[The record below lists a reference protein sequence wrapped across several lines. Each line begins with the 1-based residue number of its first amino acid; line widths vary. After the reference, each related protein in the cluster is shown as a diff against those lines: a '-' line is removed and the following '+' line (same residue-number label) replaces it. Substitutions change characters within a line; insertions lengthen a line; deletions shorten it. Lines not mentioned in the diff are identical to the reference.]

1 MEDTRELDLPLAL
14 GAAVAAVT
22 AAGRLLL
29 ELREKPVEVLSEA
42 AHDIKLKADQ
52 LAEECILGVLRE
64 RMSLPV
70 LTEESGEHGE
80 LDEGSCMWV
89 VDPLDGTFNYS
100 RGMPMCCS
108 SVGLWADGRP
118 MPVPASGPEV
128 RVPADLIVLAV
139 GQDVLAKAFVPVG
152 VDLNKNGTIHA
163 ESTGQLSGQKKVFA
177 GGDCVTG
184 PATVIKAI
192 AAGKVA
198 AANIDQ
204 SLGFHHLIST
214 DVQVPNPRLQSYPPT
229 GRVQLTEREA
239 SDRRHDF
246 TCIECGMTG
255 EEAQQESLRCLR
267 CDHFGYGIFKGGRIE
282 RW

>member
-64 RMSLPV
+64 RMPLPV

-118 MPVPASGPEV
+118 VLGAVYDFFHDELFTGIVGKGAWRNGRPIAASGV
-128 RVPADLIVLAV
+128 RETANAALATGFPHHQNFDDAPLRRFIRQVQGFKKIRMLGSAALMGAYV
-139 GQDVLAKAFVPVG
+139 GCGWLDAYVEEDVWLWDIAAAAA
-152 VDLNKNGTIHA
+152 IA
-163 ESTGQLSGQKKVFA
+163 RA
-177 GGDCVTG
+177 GGAAV
-184 PATVIKAI
+184 AI
-192 AAGKVA
+192 RPGQAGRWAREIVCAA
-198 AANIDQ
+198 
-204 SLGFHHLIST
+204 S
-214 DVQVPNPRLQSYPPT
+214 PELQ
-229 GRVQLTEREA
+229 QALEKER
-239 SDRRHDF
+239 
-246 TCIECGMTG
+246 T
-255 EEAQQESLRCLR
+255 
-267 CDHFGYGIFKGGRIE
+267 
-282 RW
+282 